1 MSTLLKSA
9 DDSTFEAQVLQIE
22 GPVLVDFWAEWCGP
36 CRMQTPILEK
46 FAAAND
52 GVTIVKVNVDESPG
66 VAGALGIRSIPTL
79 AVFQDGRALVAAA
92 GVQNE
97 HRLGLLLAEAE
108 KRRTEAPA
116 EA

>member
-52 GVTIVKVNVDESPG
+52 GVTI
-66 VAGALGIRSIPTL
+66 AQA
-79 AVFQDGRALVAAA
+79 RAA
-92 GVQNE
+92 
-97 HRLGLLLAEAE
+97 
-108 KRRTEAPA
+108 T
-116 EA
+116 